1 MTMKSL
7 KLDFKPLIKKL
18 DFFSKKVIDS
28 EYSGE
33 YRSLNKHKGI
43 EFEDYKK
50 YIPGDD
56 ATLIDWKASLRS
68 KKLLIRRY
76 TQVKN
81 LNMIILVDVS
91 DSMLFSSINK
101 LKCEYAAELAASLS
115 FYFLKSQDN
124 VGIGLFNNKMVKYL
138 PPNVGSKQL
147 FLITKILSNPDFYGG
162 NFNLS
167 NALGYASNFI
177 KHGAVLIIIS
187 DFIGLEKKW
196 EKSIQVLSK
205 HADIIGIIIRDP
217 GDISLKDKIGHAVI
231 SNPLSGRIISVDLDK
246 IRADYEHNSKQ
257 ILEEIKH
264 TLKKNRVESIK
275 LETDKSF
282 IDPVIKFFSERR
294 TRWL

>member
-1 MTMKSL
+1 M
-7 KLDFKPLIKKL
+7 
-18 DFFSKKVIDS
+18 
-28 EYSGE
+28 
-33 YRSLNKHKGI
+33 
-43 EFEDYKK
+43 
-50 YIPGDD
+50 
-56 ATLIDWKASLRS
+56 
-68 KKLLIRRY
+68 
-76 TQVKN
+76 
-81 LNMIILVDVS
+81 
-91 DSMLFSSINK
+91 
-101 LKCEYAAELAASLS
+101 
-115 FYFLKSQDN
+115 
-124 VGIGLFNNKMVKYL
+124 
-138 PPNVGSKQL
+138 
-147 FLITKILSNPDFYGG
+147 
-162 NFNLS
+162 
-167 NALGYASNFI
+167 
-177 KHGAVLIIIS
+177 LIIIS